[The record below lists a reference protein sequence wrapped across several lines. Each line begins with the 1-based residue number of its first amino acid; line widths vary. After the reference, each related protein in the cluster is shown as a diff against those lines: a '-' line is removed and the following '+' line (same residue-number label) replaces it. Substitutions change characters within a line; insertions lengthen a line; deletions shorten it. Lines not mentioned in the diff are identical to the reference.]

1 MQQKSVQKHIEKIKL
16 YEESIKSEYTRKARL
31 VYFKKYTDY
40 LGPKFDLLLKKEHPD
55 VKKIEQ
61 SIIDFIILLKKN
73 KKYSAIHN
81 YFFAIT
87 GFYKINDIV
96 LNVNKISRFM
106 PEKKK
111 SNKDK
116 AYKHEEILQL
126 LNVSDERM
134 KVVILLL
141 SSTGMR
147 IGAIPGLRLRNL
159 ERVEIEDSTPIYK
172 ITVYENDKE
181 EHFTYCTIECAK
193 AIDNYLAMRKRY
205 GEKFF
210 PNSYLIRDQFDIR
223 NPFAISKCQK
233 TLSSTLASKL
243 VGIAIRSGVRKKQT
257 LDLEEIKKHL
267 GSSYRK
273 EVAICH
279 GFRKFFTTELI
290 NKKVNPEI
298 REMLLGHTI
307 GLAGVYYKPTDDDF
321 LEEYERVIDNLTIDP
336 TNRLQRTIEVL
347 KVDKSRIDELEAKI
361 QKLEK
366 RHR

>member
-1 MQQKSVQKHIEKIKL
+1 MI
-16 YEESIKSEYTRKARL
+16 
-31 VYFKKYTDY
+31 YFKKYTDY
-40 LGPKFDLLLKKEHPD
+40 LGPKFDLLLKKEDP
-55 VKKIEQ
+55 KKIEQ

-73 KKYSAIHN
+73 KNYSAIHN

-111 SNKDK
+111 SNKDE
-116 AYKHEEILQL
+116 AYKHEQILQL
-126 LNVSDERM
+126 LNFADERM

-159 ERVEIEDSTPIYK
+159 EKVEIENSDYPIYK

-181 EHFTYCTIECAK
+181 EHFTYCTPECAA

-205 GEKFF
+205 GEKLF
-210 PNSYLIRDQFDIR
+210 PGSYLIREQFDIR
-223 NPFAISKCQK
+223 DPFAISKCQK
-233 TLSSTLASKL
+233 TLSHTLASKL
-243 VGIAIRSGVRKKQT
+243 NDIAIRSAVRKKQT

-267 GSSYRK
+267 GSKYRK

-290 NKKVNPEI
+290 NKKINPEI

-307 GLAGVYYKPTDDDF
+307 GLAGVYYKPSDGDF

-336 TNRLQRTIEVL
+336 TKRQERTIEIL
-347 KVDKSRIDELEAKI
+347 KIEKSRIDMLEAKI
-361 QKLEK
+361 QKLERK
-366 RHR
+366 HGRIR